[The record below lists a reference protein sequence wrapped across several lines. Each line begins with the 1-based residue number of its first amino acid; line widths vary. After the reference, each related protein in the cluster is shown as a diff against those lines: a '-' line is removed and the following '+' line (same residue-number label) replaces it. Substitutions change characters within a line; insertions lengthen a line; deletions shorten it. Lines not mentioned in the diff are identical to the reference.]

1 MTQDTSLGWA
11 LLSGHEL
18 VFLCA
23 HRLHLAPPTP
33 PTNLL
38 LPAAYLAGPSATP
51 PLPPPTTGLPP
62 ACLLQGPDL
71 GSCPIPPAFVPS
83 SFFPESQAWLATP
96 PSQSRSPPC
105 PHTQCVPL
113 ICLRVELKGQISKKS
128 QLWIWKE
135 SPRGPERATSEG
147 TGGGQLSPA
156 RQNTPRAGVC
166 PRLTAAQGPGRNV
179 QKEVSLSHTHR
190 ALSLPLSL
198 SLSSSGF
205 SVLSLPAGVFSW
217 SFYFLPSF
225 CFIFVAHRTCQS
237 PPSEQCL
244 PHRALDALKDLEF

>member
-11 LLSGHEL
+11 LLSGHDL

-23 HRLHLAPPTP
+23 HHLHLAPPTP
-33 PTNLL
+33 PTHLL
-38 LPAAYLAGPSATP
+38 LPAAYLAGPSATL

-62 ACLLQGPDL
+62 ACLLQGLIWAPAPSHL
-71 GSCPIPPAFVPS
+71 HLSPPPS
-83 SFFPESQAWLATP
+83 SQNLRHGLQQPLP
-96 PSQSRSPPC
+96 PRAAAPSC

-135 SPRGPERATSEG
+135 SPRGPDRAASEG

-156 RQNTPRAGVC
+156 RQSTPRAGVY

-179 QKEVSLSHTHR
+179 QKEVSLSHPHR
-190 ALSLPLSL
+190 ALSLPPSL
-198 SLSSSGF
+198 SFLVFFRLLSPF
-205 SVLSLPAGVFSW
+205 PPPRHLLLVLLLSALILLHLCGSLD
-217 SFYFLPSF
+217 LPE
-225 CFIFVAHRTCQS
+225 S
-237 PPSEQCL
+237 PE
-244 PHRALDALKDLEF
+244 

>member
-1 MTQDTSLGWA
+1 MVGPCFLGMSSFSCVPTVYTWHP
-11 LLSGHEL
+11 L
-18 VFLCA
+18 
-23 HRLHLAPPTP
+23 LHLPTCCCLLPTWLGPLPPFPCLP
-33 PTNLL
+33 PPWASL
-38 LPAAYLAGPSATP
+38 LPACCRGLIWAPAPSHLHLSP
-51 PLPPPTTGLPP
+51 PSSSQNLRHGLQPLPPR
-62 ACLLQGPDL
+62 A
-71 GSCPIPPAFVPS
+71 AAPS
-83 SFFPESQAWLATP
+83 
-96 PSQSRSPPC
+96 C

-135 SPRGPERATSEG
+135 SPRGPDRATSEG

-156 RQNTPRAGVC
+156 HQSTPRAGVC

-179 QKEVSLSHTHR
+179 QKEVSLSHTHT

-205 SVLSLPAGVFSW
+205 SVLSLPPGVFSW

-244 PHRALDALKDLEF
+244 PHMGPRSSQRS